1 MVVQLP
7 AIVAGYLNPQI
18 PKPSDQAKLNE
29 LKDIIRALL
38 KEQYADK
45 MESIEPQPVLDSEDA
60 TLFKALLFAG
70 TGCGAALLQDADGEG
85 IPFPASDEVDRY
97 LMMGVVHSQS
107 FIDVIQWWKAR
118 KETLPAHCQM
128 AMDKLGTPAT

>member
-45 MESIEPQPVLDSEDA
+45 MESIEPRPVLESEDT
-60 TLFKALLFAG
+60 TLLEALFAG
-70 TGCGAALLQDADGEG
+70 TSRGAALLQDADGED
-85 IPFPASDEVDRY
+85 IPFPASDEVDRD
-97 LMMGVVHSQS
+97 LMMGVIHSQS
-107 FIDVIQWWKAR
+107 FIDVIQWW
-118 KETLPAHCQM
+118 T
-128 AMDKLGTPAT
+128 